1 MKMTPMAT
9 LEETLAEAVATG
21 KLGSVV
27 SVRAMLHL
35 PGEESDL
42 ETAASV
48 VLSLSGRLVGSE
60 TGSLVARG
68 HGSGRQLN
76 LLLRLDAGPI
86 VSLSLTRGSV
96 DQLELAL
103 VVVGN
108 HGVIRLEGAE
118 LAEEIGL
125 SAEAFAVADDA
136 WLERIRAVAG

>member
-1 MKMTPMAT
+1 MMTPIAT
-9 LEETLAEAVATG
+9 LEETLEEAVATG

-27 SVRAMLHL
+27 SVRALLHL
-35 PGEESDL
+35 PGEEPDL
-42 ETAASV
+42 ETAAAV
-48 VLSLSGRLVGSE
+48 LLSLSGRLVGSDP
-60 TGSLVARG
+60 GSLVVRG

-125 SAEAFAVADDA
+125 SAEAFAVADDV
-136 WLERIRAVAG
+136 WLERIRSEG

>member
-1 MKMTPMAT
+1 MMTPIAT
-9 LEETLAEAVATG
+9 LEETLEEAVATG

-27 SVRAMLHL
+27 SVRALLHL
-35 PGEESDL
+35 PGEEPDL
-42 ETAASV
+42 ETAASAL
-48 VLSLSGRLVGSE
+48 LSLSGRLVGSDP
-60 TGSLVARG
+60 GSLVVRG

-76 LLLRLDAGPI
+76 LLLRLDPGPI

-125 SAEAFAVADDA
+125 SAGTFAVADDA
-136 WLERIRAVAG
+136 WLERIRSVEG